1 MKLLNFHQI
10 ISTCPGIKL
19 FQAQTI
25 GQLLT
30 IFYWAASVFTL
41 SALFLPT
48 DGTCDTETPSL
59 LSGHWQA
66 AETVDE
72 KEKRLRTID
81 ELTGKMSGFQKGM
94 ARSRLEER
102 TSPPQNLIIEIDGE
116 DVTIDTGNGRV
127 TLELGGSIVNISGS
141 QGEAQVR
148 AMRQGPELI
157 VMTRSAKGKRR
168 TTYRINENLLT
179 MEVTMTGTRLPGS
192 LKYVVSYFRKQ

>member
-1 MKLLNFHQI
+1 
-10 ISTCPGIKL
+10 
-19 FQAQTI
+19 
-25 GQLLT
+25 
-30 IFYWAASVFTL
+30 
-41 SALFLPT
+41 
-48 DGTCDTETPSL
+48 
-59 LSGHWQA
+59 
-66 AETVDE
+66 
-72 KEKRLRTID
+72 
-81 ELTGKMSGFQKGM
+81 MSGFQKGM

-116 DVTIDTGNGRV
+116 DVTIDTENGRV

-168 TTYRINENLLT
+168 TTYRVNENLLT

>member
-10 ISTCPGIKL
+10 ISICPGIKL
-19 FQAQTI
+19 LQAQTI
-25 GQLLT
+25 GQLFT
-30 IFYWAASVFTL
+30 IFYWAASIFTL

-141 QGEAQVR
+141 QGESQVR

-157 VMTRSAKGKRR
+157 VMSRSDKGKRR
-168 TTYRINENLLT
+168 TTYRVNENLLT
-179 MEVTMTGTRLPGS
+179 MEVWMTGTRLPGS